1 MGEVQAAARR
11 LNLEITPLTIRR
23 AEDIAAGFAALKLKA
38 GALYVVQDVLVVANR
53 TQIITFALSKGLPM
67 IISSRDFVQAGALLS
82 YGPKLSCVVPACR

>member
-38 GALYVVQDVLVVANR
+38 GALYVVQDNLDPRSVRQVCE
-53 TQIITFALSKGLPM
+53 ALGLDP
-67 IISSRDFVQAGALLS
+67 
-82 YGPKLSCVVPACR
+82 GPEGRV